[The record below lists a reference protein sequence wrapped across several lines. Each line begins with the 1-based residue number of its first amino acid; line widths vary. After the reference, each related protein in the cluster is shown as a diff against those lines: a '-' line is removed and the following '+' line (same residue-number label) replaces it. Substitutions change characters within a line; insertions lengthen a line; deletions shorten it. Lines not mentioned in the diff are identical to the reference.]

1 MFLVALLVQGSAFA
15 AIPKKK
21 GCEASHAKQT
31 EFQLLKDKLTHD
43 PHADIE
49 AIINR
54 MEVVAG
60 EYKDLESKCK
70 R

>member
-1 MFLVALLVQGSAFA
+1 MFLVAMLVQGSAFA
-15 AIPKKK
+15 AVQKK
-21 GCEASHAKQT
+21 GCDASHAKQT

-49 AIINR
+49 AIIGR